1 MHHHLPKIALTLAA
15 LLAAASFG
23 TTVSPA
29 EADQRYYQ
37 RQPVVA
43 PQHARN
49 AWLQQLKRSQR
60 VNAAGVVFGG
70 APPRQHVRS
79 GRSIFSPDPF
89 GTRQVIRRQPPA
101 PRYAPQPPAPRQAAQ
116 PRYPRSAATWQAPVR
131 EVAPR
136 RVISPE
142 FLPQRVPYQTHQSV
156 GTIVI
161 DTNAR
166 FLYHVEANG
175 MAMRYGVGVG
185 KPGFEW
191 RGTHKI
197 TAKKEWPSWTPP
209 KEMIAREKKKGRI
222 LPAFMPG
229 GVENPLGAR
238 ALYLGSTLYRIHGT
252 NQPWTI
258 GQAVSSGCIRMRN
271 QDVED
276 LYQRARVGTKV
287 VVL

>member
-1 MHHHLPKIALTLAA
+1 MHHSLPKLAMALAA
-15 LLAAASFG
+15 FLAAGAFG
-23 TTVSPA
+23 EAISPA
-29 EADQRYYQ
+29 KADQRYIQ
-37 RQPVVA
+37 RQPAVA
-43 PQHARN
+43 PQHLRQ
-49 AWLQQLKRSQR
+49 AWLQQLKSSQR

-70 APPRQHVRS
+70 TPPNYPVHRA
-79 GRSIFSPDPF
+79 RSIFSPDPF
-89 GTRQVIRRQPPA
+89 GTQHRVPRQPAA
-101 PRYAPQPPAPRQAAQ
+101 PRYAPLPNAPRQAAQ
-116 PRYPRSAATWQAPVR
+116 PRYPRAAATWQAPVR
-131 EVAPR
+131 DVAPR
-136 RVISPE
+136 RVTSPE
-142 FLPQRVPYQTHQSV
+142 FLPQRVSYQTSQAP

-185 KPGFEW
+185 KPGFSW

-276 LYQRARVGTKV
+276 LYERARVGTKV
-287 VVL
+287 VVM